1 VGGLRLERA
10 VERLVLEAL
19 EPVGVE
25 AMIAAAAAHVQASE
39 NERVH
44 WQQRVERARYEVDL
58 ARRQYDA
65 IDPANRLVGR
75 ELERRFEAALES
87 VQTIEEQAAGELRR
101 LARPLSAPEQ
111 EQLRHYAQDLPALWN
126 AATTRPQD
134 RKRLVR
140 LLIENVVVTTA
151 ERESTLHAE
160 VHWTGGE
167 RSRVELPKGRPG
179 IHRYVA
185 PEELLDLLR
194 TLAREFSDDQIA
206 RILNRKG
213 IRTPKDL
220 PFTAHRVRVTRHNH
234 QIPTGPLVPRLGED
248 IHTAEQAATL
258 LGVNRSTL
266 MRWVDAGLVK
276 GAQLTPGAPWR
287 IQLGLADVRRLT
299 AAEVPEGWLS
309 LKKAALALG
318 VSQQTV
324 VQRLKAG
331 TLEGVRVRCGRRS
344 GWRVRVKL
352 DTYSAQPGL
361 FRSAPPTST

>member
-1 VGGLRLERA
+1 MRVAYGRRTASALRFVCAGARRQTGGPMCQSVGGVRLERA

-39 NERVH
+39 SERVH

-65 IDPANRLVGR
+65 VDPANRLVGR
-75 ELERRFEAALES
+75 ELERRFETALES
-87 VQTIEEQAAGELRR
+87 AHAIEEQAAAELRR
-101 LARPLSAPEQ
+101 LARPLSATDQ
-111 EQLRHYAQDLPALWN
+111 DRLRRYAQELPALWN
-126 AATTRPQD
+126 APTTRSQD

-140 LLIENVVVTTA
+140 LLIQNVVVTTA
-151 ERESTLHAE
+151 AGESTLHAE

-167 RSRVELPKGRPG
+167 RSRVELPKGRAG
-179 IHRYVA
+179 VH
-185 PEELLDLLR
+185 
-194 TLAREFSDDQIA
+194 Q
-206 RILNRKG
+206 G
-213 IRTPKDL
+213 L
-220 PFTAHRVRVTRHNH
+220 PFTAHGVRMTRHNH
-234 QIPTGPLVPRLGED
+234 EIPTGPFVPRVGDD

-258 LGVNRSTL
+258 LGVNRSTV

-287 IQLGLADVRRLT
+287 IQLGPAEVRRL
-299 AAEVPEGWLS
+299 AAADVPDGWLS
-309 LKKAALALG
+309 LKKAALVLEVA
-318 VSQQTV
+318 QQTV

-331 TLEGVRVRCGRRS
+331 TLEGVRVRRGRRS

-352 DTYSAQPGL
+352 DTYGDQPAL
-361 FRSAPPTST
+361 FAPATPTST